1 MFESEWR
8 VLREGPAGGPWN
20 MAVDEAIARAV
31 GEGLAPATLRFYSWR
46 APSVSLGYLQRTPG
60 GVDLEVCRQR
70 AIGLVRRITG
80 GRAVLHAGEITYSV
94 AVPLCG
100 PWRSHSVVEAFRLI
114 SHGLIAGLLR
124 LGVRAHLGE
133 AGGQSGDGVETGACF
148 LLRGL
153 PAILVDGR
161 KLVGSAQRRWDR
173 SLLQHG
179 SLLLDYDPRLH
190 RAVFPAW
197 PRTDCASGV
206 TSLRELLGASV
217 TVADV
222 VSGLSAGWGQACG
235 VPCVP
240 GALTPFEQSVA
251 DYLVRS
257 RYATA
262 AWTFRR

>member
-1 MFESEWR
+1 MFASEWR
-8 VLREGPAGGPWN
+8 VLRGGPAGGPWN

-31 GEGLAPATLRFYSWR
+31 GEGLAPATLRFYSWM
-46 APSVSLGYLQRTPG
+46 APCVSLGYLQRAPG

-70 AIGLVRRITG
+70 AVGVVRRITG
-80 GRAVLHAGEITYSV
+80 GRAVLHAGEVTYSV
-94 AVPLCG
+94 SVPLCG
-100 PWRSHSVVEAFRLI
+100 AWRSYSIVEAFRLI

-124 LGVRAHLGE
+124 LGVRAGLGE
-133 AGGQSGDGVETGACF
+133 AGGPPGDGVETSPCF

-153 PAILVDGR
+153 PAILVNGR

-179 SLLLDYDPRLH
+179 SLLLDFDPGLH

-197 PRTDCASGV
+197 PRTDSASGV
-206 TSLRELLGASV
+206 TSLRDLLGTSV
-217 TVADV
+217 TLADV
-222 VSGLSAGWGQACG
+222 VSGLSAGWGQAFG
-235 VPCVP
+235 APCVP
-240 GALTPFEQSVA
+240 GALTPIEQSVA